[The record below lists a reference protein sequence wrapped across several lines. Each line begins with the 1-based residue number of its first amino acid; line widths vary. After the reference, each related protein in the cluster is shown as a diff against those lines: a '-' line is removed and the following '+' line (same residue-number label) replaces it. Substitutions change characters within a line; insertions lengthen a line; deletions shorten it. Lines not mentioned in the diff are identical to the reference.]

1 MATIDLAAVDAAAQS
16 LFAPDAPHGVSL
28 ALVVMQSGQ
37 VVFERYGRQPD
48 TVFGPGSPVAA
59 ESTLISWSMAKSI
72 THAAVGVLVGEGR
85 LQLDEPAPV
94 EAWKGTPKEAITL
107 QHLLNMR
114 PGLEFVEDY
123 VDDTVSH
130 CIEMLYGSGQ
140 HDMAAYAAS
149 LPLLHEPGSFWN
161 YSSGTTNIV
170 SRIVEIEDDPKRQAK
185 YLYTLALVQ
194 RDQIKDVEAALETLE
209 RVLDSD
215 PTMLAAFE
223 RQRSILT
230 AKADWKSL
238 ERAHRKMIRRVLGQG
253 DTALE
258 FGLWQ
263 ALGQIY
269 RDRLDHGSAA
279 IEAFKMALSLR
290 PGDAETLAALHGL
303 GYQPE

>member
-1 MATIDLAAVDAAAQS
+1 MRVLSSRAMSDASDDERVVSISRLVAALRGEHVTEG
-16 LFAPDAPHGVSL
+16 FIGRI
-28 ALVVMQSGQ
+28 LVA
-37 VVFERYGRQPD
+37 VFE
-48 TVFGPGSPVAA
+48 F
-59 ESTLISWSMAKSI
+59 
-72 THAAVGVLVGEGR
+72 
-85 LQLDEPAPV
+85 DEAT
-94 EAWKGTPKEAITL
+94 A
-107 QHLLNMR
+107 R
-114 PGLEFVEDY
+114 
-123 VDDTVSH
+123 
-130 CIEMLYGSGQ
+130 
-140 HDMAAYAAS
+140 AYAQGRVPEPEPELVAEPE
-149 LPLLHEPGSFWN
+149 LVEPEPEAEPVDEYAALHAMLTAAHERGDWPAFV
-161 YSSGTTNIV
+161 NIV